1 MRVEN
6 IECQIIDKLIRVFHF
21 RGGPGLNYSLDSGI
35 LLDKACQSV
44 EEPAIPI
51 ISKYPYIYKINNI
64 KYLQSKN

>member
-21 RGGPGLNYSLDSGI
+21 RGGPRLNYSSGI

-51 ISKYPYIYKINNI
+51 ISKYPY
-64 KYLQSKN
+64 LQN